1 MAYVNE
7 GVGQA
12 LVGDAGHMR
21 ISSHV
26 VVVMGSRRITTSQ
39 NARLA
44 HTLDQDSR
52 SPFGYTE
59 RPLGPPI
66 KALKL
71 LLINIIPF

>member
-12 LVGDAGHMR
+12 LVGDAGHMW
-21 ISSHV
+21 ISSQV
-26 VVVMGSRRITTSQ
+26 VVVLGSRRIATSQ

-44 HTLDQDSR
+44 HTLDQDSH
-52 SPFGYTE
+52 SSFGYTE
-59 RPLGPPI
+59 RQLGPPI